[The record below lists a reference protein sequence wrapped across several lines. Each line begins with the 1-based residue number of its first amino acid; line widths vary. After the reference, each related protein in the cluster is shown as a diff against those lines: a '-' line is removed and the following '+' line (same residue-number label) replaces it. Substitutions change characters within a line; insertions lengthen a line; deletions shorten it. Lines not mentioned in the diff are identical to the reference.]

1 MEAVRPKGSEPS
13 MVEIQK
19 AFVRLDG
26 VRETIKILMVR
37 MNDPGVVAQ
46 ATRTLAAVVQ
56 GNSVAAESMFHD
68 GPGNIRL
75 LLRAIERHDA
85 DPAVV
90 ENACMLIMHLC
101 SLPPQSAAPAA
112 HSRLSAHL
120 EIQRILA
127 AEGGVIDMLVHFL
140 SMHTENLK
148 LGADKTEQLHRT
160 TLERMQN
167 IRIKKSNLPGANP
180 TTPSKQNSEMFKAW
194 SELNAMEVTAART
207 QEVVLQAL
215 LLIVF
220 GNSDNI
226 RQLMGE
232 FWLWDHNTKQGTDVP
247 AADAAGKN
255 HPKNGKRKS
264 AQHKQGPTSGQ
275 KGAQQHQTL
284 FDGGAVAPQTALT
297 VEEKQSL
304 TTLDAY
310 AGVSHL
316 LLEVLNGRAARD
328 RPELASKVCRL
339 LSIFADRNIGLL
351 RLIEAGRSKERLEQE
366 VRFRPGVI
374 PADDRKPGKPPA
386 PFLPLKKVVSALTL
400 ALRTHK
406 QDATLLAEALSTLGK
421 IKTLA
426 LLSAPPGV
434 EQRSE
439 ALLYAWQR
447 LLADAE
453 THGELESAC
462 NFLKRALSETEAA
475 NLRMQCTGGTPD
487 QLTGDTVY
495 LTPRLQQVV
504 LDTAW
509 KAAELVGDSIAS
521 RWRNGEP
528 SRKLRKHERDELDS
542 QPKIKRDHSSRRL
555 GAARQKSKKQTMA
568 GIALQN
574 VLQTPAGSHRSG
586 SKSTAGSQ
594 PGSARL
600 GSKKVLHT
608 PAESH
613 RSGSHTPA
621 GSQPG
626 SPGAHKSKRGHAK
639 SPIPSKPETPKGRRG
654 PRGSTE
660 IPLKLSEALIELS
673 TTHVDSPPD
682 GHRSKSK
689 DPTASSKKKV
699 TSSGR
704 EEKKKKEKDKE
715 KEKENME
722 PEEWDRVLGYDTH
735 DELDYMAL
743 WHDPLRDALSRSM
756 SMPSLQQQRT
766 QKILEAQGEEP
777 PEGDT
782 APRIFSSSGIFPEFI
797 ESAPGLLKTRIVLP
811 SMDIHQ
817 FRASE
822 VRLRQ
827 LVNSGDEVSTALSK
841 SMRKKGCLMPVY
853 GLQVQFKKGSRNSYE
868 DGLLRSRSSIRAHAD
883 SPT

>member
-1 MEAVRPKGSEPS
+1 VSPLGSLEN
-13 MVEIQK
+13 
-19 AFVRLDG
+19 
-26 VRETIKILMVR
+26 
-37 MNDPGVVAQ
+37 MNEMSSTA
-46 ATRTLAAVVQ
+46 
-56 GNSVAAESMFHD
+56 
-68 GPGNIRL
+68 
-75 LLRAIERHDA
+75 
-85 DPAVV
+85 
-90 ENACMLIMHLC
+90 
-101 SLPPQSAAPAA
+101 
-112 HSRLSAHL
+112 
-120 EIQRILA
+120 
-127 AEGGVIDMLVHFL
+127 
-140 SMHTENLK
+140 NLK
-148 LGADKTEQLHRT
+148 SRE
-160 TLERMQN
+160 
-167 IRIKKSNLPGANP
+167 I
-180 TTPSKQNSEMFKAW
+180 
-194 SELNAMEVTAART
+194 TAA
-207 QEVVLQAL
+207 
-215 LLIVF
+215 
-220 GNSDNI
+220 
-226 RQLMGE
+226 
-232 FWLWDHNTKQGTDVP
+232 
-247 AADAAGKN
+247 AAWV
-255 HPKNGKRKS
+255 
-264 AQHKQGPTSGQ
+264 Q
-275 KGAQQHQTL
+275 
-284 FDGGAVAPQTALT
+284 
-297 VEEKQSL
+297 
-304 TTLDAY
+304 
-310 AGVSHL
+310 
-316 LLEVLNGRAARD
+316 
-328 RPELASKVCRL
+328 
-339 LSIFADRNIGLL
+339 
-351 RLIEAGRSKERLEQE
+351 
-366 VRFRPGVI
+366 
-374 PADDRKPGKPPA
+374 PGK
-386 PFLPLKKVVSALTL
+386 
-400 ALRTHK
+400 
-406 QDATLLAEALSTLGK
+406 
-421 IKTLA
+421 
-426 LLSAPPGV
+426 
-434 EQRSE
+434 
-439 ALLYAWQR
+439 
-447 LLADAE
+447 
-453 THGELESAC
+453 
-462 NFLKRALSETEAA
+462 
-475 NLRMQCTGGTPD
+475 
-487 QLTGDTVY
+487 
-495 LTPRLQQVV
+495 
-504 LDTAW
+504 
-509 KAAELVGDSIAS
+509 
-521 RWRNGEP
+521 
-528 SRKLRKHERDELDS
+528 
-542 QPKIKRDHSSRRL
+542 
-555 GAARQKSKKQTMA
+555 KSKKQTMA
-568 GIALQN
+568 GIAMQN

-704 EEKKKKEKDKE
+704 QEKKNKEKDKE

-868 DGLLRSRSSIRAHAD
+868 DGLLRTRSSIRAHAD